1 MPSRELSYPV
11 FDADNHF
18 YEPKEALTQFLP
30 DNRKGVTDYIDV
42 RGRTKIMV
50 RNVVSDYIPNP
61 TFEVVAR
68 PGAQEEYFRHGSGGK
83 TFREVMGKT
92 LKAIPRFR
100 GATGGHGRTR
110 PRLHADVPNAGQP
123 RRGATEG

>member
-1 MPSRELSYPV
+1 MPARVLPFPV

-18 YEPKEALTQFLP
+18 YEPKEALTKFLP
-30 DNRKGVTDYIDV
+30 DHRKNVIDYIDV

-83 TFREVMGKT
+83 TLRGGMGKPMKGSPP
-92 LKAIPRFR
+92 LPAPPARPGGIGGLRPPRPPMFPPLSR
-100 GATGGHGRTR
+100 
-110 PRLHADVPNAGQP
+110 RLRV
-123 RRGATEG
+123 

>member
-1 MPSRELSYPV
+1 MAARQLPYPV

-30 DNRKGVTDYIDV
+30 EHRKGVIDYIDV

-61 TFEVVAR
+61 TFEVS
-68 PGAQEEYFRHGSGGK
+68 PGPA
-83 TFREVMGKT
+83 
-92 LKAIPRFR
+92 
-100 GATGGHGRTR
+100 
-110 PRLHADVPNAGQP
+110 P
-123 RRGATEG
+123 RRSTSGTAAAARASAR